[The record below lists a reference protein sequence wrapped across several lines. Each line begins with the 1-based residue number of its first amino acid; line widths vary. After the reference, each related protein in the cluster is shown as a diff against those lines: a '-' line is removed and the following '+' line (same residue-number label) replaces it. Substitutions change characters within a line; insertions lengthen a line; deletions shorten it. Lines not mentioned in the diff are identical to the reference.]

1 MSRALIIVIKIRKGQ
16 MIGKIGMIELH
27 DLTALSFNGFRL
39 KALGGLCEFL
49 LFLQEILI
57 FTQIGHNSELT
68 AYSRNS

>member
-49 LFLQEILI
+49 LLLPEILI
-57 FTQIGHNSELT
+57 FNHIWHNSELT